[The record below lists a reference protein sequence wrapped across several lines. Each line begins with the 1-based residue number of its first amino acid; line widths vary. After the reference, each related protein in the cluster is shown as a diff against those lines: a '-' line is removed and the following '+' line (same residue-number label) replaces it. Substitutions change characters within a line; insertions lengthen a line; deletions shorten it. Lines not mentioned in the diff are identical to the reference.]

1 MYKDELVR
9 WHLLNMGGSKDI
21 HVVHF
26 HGQTFTE
33 VPGHQLGVYPLLP
46 GTYQLSVLSFRLIIM
61 RLNPTLGNVGVTLL
75 KFSVIRSAEAEIG
88 LGTLR

>member
-46 GTYQLSVLSFRLIIM
+46 GNISSVSCHFDSYL
-61 RLNPTLGNVGVTLL
+61 
-75 KFSVIRSAEAEIG
+75 
-88 LGTLR
+88 